1 MAHQIDFMSKL
12 SAALG
17 PHTDLEFGRAAMIAV
32 LKQQAHPQES
42 VEFFRTW
49 AASNEP
55 QLPHDRWFQR
65 VLTAFLLALPADL
78 RIGDVIDGLEQA
90 TVPPTTAETL
100 ERWSRRCIV
109 PGVRHR
115 LTVQARRAR
124 LRERLIGAR
133 Y

>member
-1 MAHQIDFMSKL
+1 MRKINFMETL

-17 PHTDLEFGRAAMIAV
+17 PHTDLEFGRAALIAV
-32 LKQQAHPQES
+32 LRQQAHPQES
-42 VEFFRTW
+42 VEFFRVW
-49 AASNEP
+49 VASNEP
-55 QLPHDRWFQR
+55 QLSHDRWFQR
-65 VLTAFLLALPADL
+65 VLNGFLSALPADL
-78 RIGDVIDGLEQA
+78 RIGDVIAGLERS

-115 LTVQARRAR
+115 LMVQARRAR